1 MFKWLFGNKDEESSG
16 GGGDQARGT
25 KELLVVSRT
34 VAVPPERAFAV
45 FVDEFGSW
53 WPAKY
58 TLAGDN
64 LAEILIEPKMNGR
77 AIERDKT
84 GGETVWGTVLSFF
97 RPSHLVIAWQI
108 APDRTLVDN
117 EATASRVDVRF
128 VGQDDGGTEVV
139 LVHRDF
145 PRHGAGWEKYRQQ
158 MSAKEGG
165 WPLLMDRYAKAVAGE
180 PL

>member
-1 MFKWLFGNKDEESSG
+1 MFKWLFGSKDKEESDG
-16 GGGDQARGT
+16 GETRGV
-25 KELLVVSRT
+25 KELIVVTRT
-34 VAVPPERAFAV
+34 VNVPPDRAFAV
-45 FVDEFGSW
+45 FVDEFGKW

-58 TLAGDN
+58 TFSGDD

-77 AIERDKT
+77 AIERDRS

-97 RPSHLVIAWQI
+97 RPSHLVLAWQVT
-108 APDRTLVDN
+108 ADRKVIDS
-117 EATASRVDVRF
+117 EASASRLDVRF
-128 VGQDDGGTEVV
+128 VEQQPGTTEVV

-145 PRHGAGWEKYRQQ
+145 PRHGPGWEKYRQQ
-158 MSAKEGG
+158 MSVKEGG

>member
-1 MFKWLFGNKDEESSG
+1 MFKWLFGNKDESG
-16 GGGDQARGT
+16 GGGDQASGV

-34 VAVPPERAFAV
+34 VAAPPERAFAV
-45 FVDEFGSW
+45 FVDEFGKW

-64 LAEILIEPKMNGR
+64 LAEILIEPKMNGH
-77 AIERDKT
+77 AIERDKS

-97 RPSHLVIAWQI
+97 RPDHLVIAWQI
-108 APDRTLVDN
+108 SPDRTVIDN
-117 EATASRVDVRF
+117 EASASRVDVRF
-128 VGQDDGGTEVV
+128 VEQEPGKTEVV

-145 PRHGAGWEKYRQQ
+145 PRHGTGWEKYRQQ
-158 MSAKEGG
+158 MGVKEGG